1 MRETSVWSIGDEGS
15 CGLVLIRW
23 SVELKMRLGDWIWSI
38 WSS

>member
-23 SVELKMRLGDWIWSI
+23 SAVELKMRLGDWIWSN
-38 WSS
+38 